1 MKVDENKGVVG
12 SPVAQRYS
20 IRLLTE
26 NFKSNNS
33 FLWRQLTASG
43 TSPNTLFLP
52 PPLSPTLFP
61 SVPSHGIRQIGFRD
75 YFRVATIRELSPVGS
90 NRMPGAS
97 TPTVCGSCIPINCL
111 LNLLVPKYRSF
122 DDVHLV

>member
-12 SPVAQRYS
+12 SPVAQRKS

-75 YFRVATIRELSPVGS
+75 YFRVAAIRELSPVGLKS
-90 NRMPGAS
+90 NAGGEHS
-97 TPTVCGSCIPINCL
+97 HGSRVMHPNKL
-111 LNLLVPKYRSF
+111 PPKSPCAQVSQF
-122 DDVHLV
+122 